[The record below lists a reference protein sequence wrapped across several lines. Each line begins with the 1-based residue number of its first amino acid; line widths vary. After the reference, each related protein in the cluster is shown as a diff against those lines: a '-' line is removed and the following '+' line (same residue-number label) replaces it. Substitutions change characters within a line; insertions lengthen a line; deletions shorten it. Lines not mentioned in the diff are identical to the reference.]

1 MKINFNSR
9 LLIGVLASVFAF
21 SSCNKDKM
29 ENPSGV
35 ANLSDAAKANINRSF
50 AVPSNF
56 KLVGYLPSYQ
66 GDVNAVQYTKLTH
79 ICYAFATPHTDG
91 SVTFDYTSD
100 QTKFQN
106 LLTLAH
112 SHNVKVL
119 ISVGGGGNGG
129 AFSTIVASSSLR
141 TTFAN
146 NMVTFCNNYN
156 CDGVDIDWEFPS
168 AGTQANNFTTMMQTL
183 TTALHNNGKL
193 CTAAVIS
200 TGATYVT
207 TGLMTTLD
215 WLNIMDYDD
224 NNYQHSTYQSAVACL
239 SYWQG
244 RGLAVSKTVL
254 GLPFYARDNT
264 QDYATL
270 NYSQIISM
278 GGSFSSDTYAG
289 RYGYNGIPT
298 VQQKTTLALGS
309 AGGIMMWDLGGDV
322 TGTNSLLSAIY
333 TVASSGSSSSAPPI
347 GHVVSFKGFNGKF
360 VSGEN
365 GTTTMDC
372 TKATDGDTEHF
383 TVLDAGNGYVYLRSK
398 AKYVSSENGTQAMT
412 DNRTSPS
419 GWETFAW
426 GVNGDGTVILR
437 SVLANNAYV
446 SSENGTQPMTCNR
459 ATASGWE
466 SFTVT
471 IVQ

>member
-1 MKINFNSR
+1 MKLNFNSR
-9 LLIGVLASVFAF
+9 LLVGVVASLLAL
-21 SSCNKDKM
+21 SSCNKDKITD
-29 ENPSGV
+29 PVPTG
-35 ANLSDAAKANINRSF
+35 LSDAAKSNISNLPV
-50 AVPSNF
+50 AANF

-66 GDVNAVQYTKLTH
+66 GDVSAVQYTKLTH
-79 ICYAFATPHTDG
+79 INYAFATPHTDG
-91 SVTFDYTSD
+91 TVTFDYTAD
-100 QTKFQN
+100 KNKFQS
-106 LLTLAH
+106 LVTAAH
-112 SHNVKVL
+112 SNNVKVL

-146 NMVTFCNNYN
+146 NMVAFCDQYN
-156 CDGVDIDWEFPS
+156 CEGVDIDWEFPS

-183 TTALHNNGKL
+183 TTALHADGKL

-207 TGLMTTLD
+207 TGLMSTLD

-224 NNYQHSTYQSAVACL
+224 NNYQHSTYQSAVDCL
-239 SYWQG
+239 NYWKG
-244 RGLAVSKTVL
+244 RGLAISKTVL

-270 NYSQIISM
+270 NYSQILSM
-278 GGSFSSDTYAG
+278 GGSPNADTFEG

-298 VQQKTTLALGS
+298 VQQKTTLALSS
-309 AGGIMMWDLGGDV
+309 AGGLMMWDLGGDV
-322 TGTNSLLSAIY
+322 TGANSLVSAIY
-333 TVASSGSSSSAPPI
+333 TVASGATTPLAGPPI

-398 AKYVSSENGTQAMT
+398 AKYVSSENGTQSMT
-412 DNRTSPS
+412 DNRATP
-419 GWETFAW
+419 GAWETFAW
-426 GVNGDGTVILR
+426 AVNTDGTVTLR

-446 SSENGTQPMTCNR
+446 SSENGTKAMTCNR

-471 IVQ
+471 IIQ